1 MNCSR
6 PCQWASIPVVN
17 SSQPHFPIGAF
28 FADCLRLL
36 LLAAVSVF
44 LPLSARADVPLPQ
57 RVLNP
62 ITEAEAWNVL
72 RLATTNVGRLLDEGR
87 VDEVAEQISLCS
99 PALRL
104 IARVPVKGGTQED
117 RDAQIS
123 VAFRSV
129 NLIAQNGMTGNLEGA
144 KRVFAEYQLSLKGLS
159 VGFDPQIVEGEIYS
173 CLNHPDVVGVTKGHA
188 CEKCQRPMVARRIP
202 YSFVF
207 VEQNTPVARLIA
219 TAEAPPQQGVE
230 SNVLLHLSGTDG
242 GPLAHGDLIT
252 VHTQPVH
259 ALILGPQLED
269 FQWKQP
275 QPTAKPGEYTLAFTP
290 QKSGPYRVWAAV
302 VPAASG
308 LQEYPHADLGAVEK
322 AVIEPTATTS
332 SSVVGDLRFQLLPVS
347 GRTVVFKARQLQ
359 LIRVRVSGAAGQPVQ
374 TLEPFMNAF
383 AHLTGFYADGQQV
396 VQFHPAGG
404 DVLGTEARGGPDL
417 SFKVFWPKAGFLRL
431 FCIAKINGHEVI
443 APFNV
448 NVVN

>member
-1 MNCSR
+1 MWAGFWMRGGWTRWQSR
-6 PCQWASIPVVN
+6 SRSVARRFV
-17 SSQPHFPIGAF
+17 SSLAF
-28 FADCLRLL
+28 RSKA
-36 LLAAVSVF
+36 
-44 LPLSARADVPLPQ
+44 
-57 RVLNP
+57 
-62 ITEAEAWNVL
+62 
-72 RLATTNVGRLLDEGR
+72 
-87 VDEVAEQISLCS
+87 
-99 PALRL
+99 
-104 IARVPVKGGTQED
+104 GTQED

-173 CLNHPDVVGVTKGHA
+173 CLNHPDVAGVTKGQA

-219 TAEAPPQQGVE
+219 TAEAPPQRGVE
-230 SNVLLHLSGTDG
+230 SNVLLQLSGTAG

-359 LIRVRVSGAAGQPVQ
+359 LIRVARVRGGRAARADVGAVYECLCPPHRCSMQTGSRSCSFTRRVVTYWERRRAAG
-374 TLEPFMNAF
+374 
-383 AHLTGFYADGQQV
+383 LT
-396 VQFHPAGG
+396 
-404 DVLGTEARGGPDL
+404 
-417 SFKVFWPKAGFLRL
+417 
-431 FCIAKINGHEVI
+431 
-443 APFNV
+443 
-448 NVVN
+448 